1 MSENSEATL
10 ARQDE
15 RMKLIIEKLTEL
27 HTDQREMSN
36 RMGQMFAILS
46 NMENR
51 VKVLEES
58 MGKNGEFSEEIN
70 NLKHEMAGAKKV
82 IKGMWWTLS
91 GMVAIGIT
99 LKNELI
105 KWFS

>member
-1 MSENSEATL
+1 MSENNEAIL

-15 RMKLIIEKLTEL
+15 RMKLIMGKLSEL
-27 HTDQREMSN
+27 HTDQKEMSN

-51 VKVLEES
+51 VKVLEEFS
-58 MGKNGEFSEEIN
+58 GKNEEFAAEIN
-70 NLKHEMAGAKKV
+70 NLKHEVAGAKKV

-91 GMVAIGIT
+91 GMVAIGVA
-99 LKNELI
+99 LKNELT